1 MKKILTIF
9 CFIIL
14 TSVNV
19 FAKDLTI
26 DLNFPV
32 TGRTKAAAPKPILKP
47 QEVSGNIIL
56 DITPYPEP
64 KEENRYLV
72 EYFLDGQLIY
82 ETKGFDN
89 PENFSFKYNFETEKY
104 KNGIYKLIVNFW
116 DEKGTPGIG
125 IRKIKIKNKTE

>member
-9 CFIIL
+9 CLIIV
-14 TSVNV
+14 TSINA
-19 FAKDLTI
+19 FAGELTI
-26 DLNFPV
+26 ELNFPK

-47 QEVSGNIIL
+47 QEVSGKVIL

-72 EYFLDGQLIY
+72 EFFLDGMLIY
-82 ETKGFDN
+82 QTKGFDN
-89 PENFSFKYNFETEKY
+89 PENFSFKYNLETTKY